1 MRGVVVWVEGPV
13 LLLMVVMVS
22 PVPVCPVVS
31 PVLLS
36 AQYLVHRPEHAVAL
50 PPRTERLT
58 GVAGQ
63 TEALVVMVVVTVST
77 HLGVLTQLGQA
88 DELLVKAGVLLY
100 LVSPPGDLHFDSVL
114 LLLFEEIVFALLV
127 ITSEGRWVPG
137 PGSHLPAHGGVG
149 SPGLELRVVVV
160 VVKVG
165 LQLSTK
171 RMMRESF

>member
-13 LLLMVVMVS
+13 LLLLVVMVS

-36 AQYLVHRPEHAVAL
+36 AQYLVHRPEHTVAL

-77 HLGVLTQLGQA
+77 HLGVLTQLGQP
-88 DELLVKAGVLLY
+88 DELLVEASVLLY
-100 LVSPPGDLHFDSVL
+100 LVTPPRDLHFDSVF
-114 LLLFEEIVFALLV
+114 LLLFKEMMFPLL
-127 ITSEGRWVPG
+127 IIAPKRRRMPG
-137 PGSHLPAHGGVG
+137 PGAHFPAHG
-149 SPGLELRVVVV
+149 
-160 VVKVG
+160 
-165 LQLSTK
+165 
-171 RMMRESF
+171 

>member
-1 MRGVVVWVEGPV
+1 MRGVVVRVEGPV
-13 LLLMVVMVS
+13 LLLLVVMVS

-77 HLGVLTQLGQA
+77 HLGVLTQLGQP
-88 DELLVKAGVLLY
+88 DELLVEASVLLY
-100 LVSPPGDLHFDSVL
+100 LVTPPRDLHFDSVF
-114 LLLFEEIVFALLV
+114 LLLFKEMMFTLFIVA
-127 ITSEGRWVPG
+127 SKRRRM
-137 PGSHLPAHGGVG
+137 PGSGAHLAAHG
-149 SPGLELRVVVV
+149 
-160 VVKVG
+160 
-165 LQLSTK
+165 
-171 RMMRESF
+171 